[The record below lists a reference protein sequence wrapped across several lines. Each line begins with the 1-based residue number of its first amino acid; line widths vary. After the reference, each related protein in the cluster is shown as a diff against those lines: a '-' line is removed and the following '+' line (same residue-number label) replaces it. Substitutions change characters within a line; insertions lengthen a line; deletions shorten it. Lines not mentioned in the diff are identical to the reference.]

1 MSVMKEVIIVQ
12 LRVLSVQTMMEVIHV
27 LVKLVMMEMDL
38 LVLVN
43 F

>member
-1 MSVMKEVIIVQ
+1 MSVMKDQTIVQ
-12 LRVLSVQTMMEVIHV
+12 LGVLSAQTMMEVIHV